1 MIKVDRPKDSA
12 PKGFAAAGVKE
23 RRRNRIAKI
32 ANEKLKFAAYST
44 KSVRDKLDKLFGRK
58 CAFCE
63 SILAGTQ
70 SGDIEHFRPKGAVI
84 VESAVPGGDP
94 IKKDGYYWLAA
105 KWPNLLISCADCN
118 RPRTQ
123 PDYDNRK
130 RGIGNANYFP
140 RDDES
145 QRATGPRGL
154 RNEEPLLLNPC
165 VDDPAE
171 HLVFL
176 DDGRIEPAIIAGQLS
191 PKGVASI
198 RYLGLA
204 RAELLQMRARHRRV
218 VMSAIRHTF
227 AAMKEG
233 RDPGTDLEDLVK
245 LLSPDEAYVAYTRA
259 LVREHMSPY
268 LEELR
273 FAIEG

>member
-1 MIKVDRPKDSA
+1 MIKVDRPIDST
-12 PKGFAAAGVKE
+12 PKELVIAGLKE
-23 RRRNRIAKI
+23 RRRNRIAKLG
-32 ANEKLKFAAYST
+32 NEKLKFTAYAT
-44 KSVRDKLDKLFGRK
+44 KTVRSELDKLFGRK
-58 CAFCE
+58 CVFCE
-63 SILAGTQ
+63 SLLAGTQ
-70 SGDIEHFRPKGAVI
+70 SGDIEHFRPKGAV
-84 VESAVPGGDP
+84 VVASTLPGGAP
-94 IKKDGYYWLAA
+94 IQKDGYYWLAA

-130 RGIGNANYFP
+130 RVIGKANYFP
-140 RDDES
+140 LADES

-154 RNEEPLLLNPC
+154 RHEEPLLLNPC
-165 VDDPAE
+165 MDDPEE

-176 DDGRIEPAIIAGQLS
+176 DDGRVEAKVIDGVPS
-191 PKGVASI
+191 SKGLASI

-204 RAELLQMRARHRRV
+204 RAELLQMRARHRRI

-227 AAMKEG
+227 AAMEEG

-259 LVREHMSPY
+259 LVRQHMTPY
-268 LEELR
+268 LEAL
-273 FAIEG
+273 GLG